1 VSPTRRLIVILGA
14 IWIGLVVVGTVVIAL
29 LTFPPGDA
37 ADVSKSISDTVRL
50 ITFLAWPVFS
60 LVIIALIGAMMISRR
75 APDARAASAAEL
87 RGNPRAAMTWTV
99 VVSAIVLALA
109 IFGTVTLSNE
119 QTAESLGLGGRAA
132 TGSATGGQAGEGS
145 NLEVQVIAQQW
156 AFTYRYPSFGGFE
169 SAQLVLPVGANVT
182 IHVTSLDVTHSFWYP
197 AIGVKADAV
206 PEHDN
211 IFNTTPQTIG
221 TYRIVCG
228 ELCGLWH
235 GSMDDNNAR
244 VVSSSDFQ
252 AWAQQQQQLDA
263 PIMQYL
269 PPYAYVYVPSP
280 GAYGS

>member
-1 VSPTRRLIVILGA
+1 MSPTRRLIVTLGA

-37 ADVSKSISDTVRL
+37 ANVSQSITDTVRL
-50 ITFLAWPVFS
+50 ITFLAWPVFT

-75 APDARAASAAEL
+75 APDAPAASAAEL
-87 RGNPRAAMTWTV
+87 RGNPRAAMTWTA

-109 IFGTVTLSNE
+109 IFGTVTLSSE
-119 QTAESLGLGGRAA
+119 QAAETLGVSGRAA
-132 TGSATGGQAGEGS
+132 TGAQAS

-156 AFTYRYPSFGGFE
+156 QFTYRYPSFGGFE

-244 VVSSSDFQ
+244 IVSSSDFQ
-252 AWAQQQQQLDA
+252 AWAQQQQQLDL
-263 PIMQYL
+263 PIMKFL
-269 PPYAYVYVPSP
+269 PPYAYTYVPSP